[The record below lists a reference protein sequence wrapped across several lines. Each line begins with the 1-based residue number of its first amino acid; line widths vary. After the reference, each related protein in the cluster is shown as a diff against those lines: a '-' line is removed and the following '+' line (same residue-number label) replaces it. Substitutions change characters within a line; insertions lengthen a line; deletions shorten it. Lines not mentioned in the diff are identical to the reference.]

1 MIHEKL
7 VGFPSCYVVNLE
19 ECTDRAEYMAGE
31 FDKLGITDYHIM
43 SYPRIE
49 NSDLKF
55 KYSKECEKVPRGA
68 TSSHLLTIK
77 HWYENTDEEMV
88 AIFEDDCDFSQIEK
102 WPFVFKDYIKRFGA
116 LWDCLQLCVMHE
128 GWAIMYPRGRNNW
141 DHGLQCY
148 IVKRGYAK
156 KLIDYYFEDDKTINF
171 RLPNIYAPANAE
183 VAHDFIAIEQG
194 GTIENT
200 IYGLGRTYIHP
211 LFNHNVMKFP
221 TTIHTDAEPLMVA
234 HQSYQYVNTWWERVG
249 QHATLDQLFTFD
261 YCCPPGQTYGFVVHV
276 DT

>member
-49 NSDLKF
+49 NSDIKI
-55 KYSKECEKVPRGA
+55 KYHPDCTNVPAGA

-77 HWYENTDEEMV
+77 HWYENTDEEMC

-102 WPFVFKDYIKRFGA
+102 WPFVFEDYIKKFGA

-128 GWAIMYPRGRNNW
+128 GFAIMYPRGRNNW

-156 KLIDYYFEDDKTINF
+156 KLIEYYFENDKTIHF
-171 RLPNIYAPANAE
+171 RLPLRYSPISAVEPHNYVGVP
-183 VAHDFIAIEQG
+183 QG

-211 LFNHNVMKFP
+211 IFNHNVNRFE
-221 TTIHTDAEPLMVA
+221 TTIHTDEATLAVA
-234 HQSYQYVNTWWERVG
+234 TNSYKYVKNWWHNVG
-249 QHATLDQLFTFD
+249 QHGTLDEIFTFD
-261 YCCPPGQTYGFVVHV
+261 WCCPPNQLYGFVVHI